1 MKEDKRME
9 LNKKLALIEEA
20 LDTEE
25 GALRPETPLDDVEEW
40 DSITMLSLIAMLDEE
55 FGKTIS
61 GKELKALRTVADIL
75 AYME

>member
-1 MKEDKRME
+1 ME
-9 LNKKLALIEEA
+9 LTKKLALIEEA

-25 GALRPETPLDDVEEW
+25 GVLTPETSLDGVEEW
-40 DSITMLSLIAMLDEE
+40 DSLTMLSLIAMLDDE

-61 GKELKALRTVADIL
+61 GKELKALKTVADIL